1 MNNKFKNSSTVSM
14 SEIKKLQDEKAKI
27 YIKLVGESKNEE
39 TYQQKLNDFI
49 IDYCSQTFNIKL
61 LKGDLWYGSDYN
73 INKEIEI
80 RNNMINAVTI
90 TKSYFKSYK
99 TKEKKDIKSDTNIS
113 QDEQKKFIKVLDDT
127 FKNVNLKMDI
137 VKEQFGNDLIILINE
152 YKKHKYEAVSD
163 SKVIEK
169 MKAIAHQ
176 SKKDINEYCY
186 KIICNNTNLLKLDSL
201 RQLTN
206 TYSSIVARTLDEN
219 ITYINNAIATSNY
232 AELANIFISEFNKNV
247 KLEKKRILE
256 NS

>member
-1 MNNKFKNSSTVSM
+1 MNSKFKNLST
-14 SEIKKLQDEKAKI
+14 SEIKKTQEEAVKTYKKLYGETKNVAI
-27 YIKLVGESKNEE
+27 YE
-39 TYQQKLNDFI
+39 QKLNDFI
-49 IDYCSQTFNIKL
+49 IDYCTKTFNIKM

-137 VKEQFGNDLIILINE
+137 VKEQFGDDLIILINE

-163 SKVIEK
+163 SMVIEK
-169 MKAIAHQ
+169 MKSIAHQ